1 MREEM
6 RADIRD
12 MRDDMRA
19 EMREMREEMRR
30 NHQQLL
36 AALINHS
43 HDATG
48 QAVFLNP
55 AA

>member
-1 MREEM
+1 MSCARKMREM
-6 RADIRD
+6 RNDIRE
-12 MRDDMRA
+12 

-48 QAVFLNP
+48 QAVFLDP